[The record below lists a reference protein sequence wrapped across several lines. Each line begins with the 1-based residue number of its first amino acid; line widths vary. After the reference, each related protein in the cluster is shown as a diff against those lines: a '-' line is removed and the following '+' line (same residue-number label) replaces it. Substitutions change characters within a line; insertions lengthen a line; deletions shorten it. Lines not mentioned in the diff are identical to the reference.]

1 MLHFEYTITRNRTT
15 LMPTFFWETSIP
27 WCTDY
32 IVLTLQTKLRGAS
45 VLAITK
51 LWSKPLLA
59 PPGHLD
65 STSPSLKYYNIVI
78 STFVATHFWN
88 CNINLCCHHN
98 HQHCS
103 SRHLVGVLKSKT
115 VPATEAIEPVGI
127 NLSDTG
133 VKLMLKMMMV
143 MRMMVIILCLSMD
156 RLIRWTGRS
165 TKATTKTR
173 RKKRNI
179 WISPVRSDP
188 HHVNK
193 KWGKKM

>member
-78 STFVATHFWN
+78 SNFVATHFWN
-88 CNINLCCHHN
+88 CNINLCCHHD

-133 VKLMLKMMMV
+133 VKLMMKMVKMMMMM
-143 MRMMVIILCLSMD
+143 MR
-156 RLIRWTGRS
+156 
-165 TKATTKTR
+165 R
-173 RKKRNI
+173 RRRRRRI
-179 WISPVRSDP
+179 
-188 HHVNK
+188 
-193 KWGKKM
+193 